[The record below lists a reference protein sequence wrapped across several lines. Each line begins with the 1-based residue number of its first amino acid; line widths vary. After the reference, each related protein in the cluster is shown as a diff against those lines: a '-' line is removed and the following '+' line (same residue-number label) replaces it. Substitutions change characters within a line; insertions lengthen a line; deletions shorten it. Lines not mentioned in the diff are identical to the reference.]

1 MVGLVLVSH
10 SRSLADAVAD
20 LLRRVVSPELRL
32 ACSGGVGDDRALLG
46 TDAIE
51 IQEAISAVYSDD
63 GVLVLMD
70 MGSAILS
77 AETAKDFLNPEE
89 QEKVRLTS
97 APIVEGGMAAAVQ
110 ANLGASLEAVA
121 NAALQ
126 GLLLKQDH
134 VQDVPSTAPAAAPAP
149 APLSNEILDMTIQN
163 PHGLHLRP
171 AALLIKTLAGF
182 PGEVFVENRTAGRG
196 PSLARSLVDLAR
208 LQIREGDLVRFSI
221 SAPDPRPVI
230 ESIRSLVESQFGD
243 ADQTAPAKEAGG
255 PPDLSQPFGVSRG
268 IAIGRPVLLDTIASS
283 APTYTVESGSDVT
296 EEVEKLRSAVAE
308 AIAEFD
314 GRIERLRASLQ
325 RQEVEIFDAQRMIFS
340 DPTILKE
347 AQAKIQEQHLNAA
360 AAWQETLSRY
370 AADQEKADDPYL
382 RARAADF
389 REVERTVLSHLIDEK
404 NRSSLPN
411 GAFAD
416 PTILVCEELTPTL
429 AEQFL
434 RLSIAGVIQLG
445 GGPTSH
451 GAILARALALPAI
464 GGGRNSLE
472 RLRTAQCVAISGSDG
487 SLWIDP
493 SSDLLADLARR
504 QQSERAE
511 SARTLEE
518 SRISAITADGVQ
530 VRVGGNAGASSDISS
545 ARTNGAEFI
554 GLFRSEFL
562 FQNFDQVPDEDQQ
575 LAAYREALAPAQG
588 AFPVTVRLLDVGGDK
603 PLKFLPQA
611 KEANPFLGVRGIRL
625 LMANQRF
632 FRAHLRAVLRLADSF
647 QIQLM
652 VPMITDVSEIL
663 ATRRLL
669 EEIAGELA
677 AANVPHRWPIP
688 VGVMIETP
696 AAALLID
703 QLLPHVEFVSIG
715 TNDLTQYILCAERG
729 SASVSAFSD
738 ALHPAVL
745 RICEEVIQA
754 AQKREIKTSICGEIA
769 SDPEAIP
776 IWLGIGLRDLSVT
789 AAAIPAT
796 KALIRKLG
804 LSAIAARWAAKRLT
818 FEGPSD
824 VRTFSR
830 SLTN

>member
-10 SRSLADAVAD
+10 SRSLAEAVAD
-20 LLRRVVSPELRL
+20 LLRRVVSPDLRL

-77 AETAKDFLNPEE
+77 AETAKEFLKPED

-110 ANLGASLEAVA
+110 ANLGASLDAVA
-121 NAALQ
+121 NAALR

-134 VQDVPSTAPAAAPAP
+134 VQDAPSAGPAAAHPP
-149 APLSNEILDMTIQN
+149 DPVSSEILDVTIQN

-208 LQIREGDLVRFSI
+208 LQIHEGDLVRFSI
-221 SAPDPRPVI
+221 SSPDPLPVI

-243 ADQTAPAKEAGG
+243 ADQTVSPKEADGA
-255 PPDLSQPFGVSRG
+255 PDLSQPFAVSRG
-268 IAIGRPVLLDTIASS
+268 IAIGRPVLLDTIVS
-283 APTYTVESGSDVT
+283 AVPTYTVQPGSDVT
-296 EEVEKLRSAVAE
+296 REIERLHSAVAE
-308 AIAEFD
+308 AIKEFD
-314 GRIERLRASLQ
+314 VRIERLRASLQ
-325 RQEVEIFDAQRMIFS
+325 RQEMEIFDAQRMIFS

-347 AQAKIQEQHLNAA
+347 AQAKIQEEHLNAA
-360 AAWQETLSRY
+360 AAWQVTLSRY
-370 AADQEKADDPYL
+370 ATDQEKADDPYL

-389 REVERTVLSHLIDEK
+389 REVERTVLSHLIEEK
-404 NRSSLPN
+404 NRSSLPEE
-411 GAFAD
+411 AFTD
-416 PTILVCEELTPTL
+416 STILVCEELTPTL
-429 AEQFL
+429 AEQL
-434 RLSIAGVIQLG
+434 CRLSIAGVIQLG

-464 GGGRNSLE
+464 GGGRHSLE
-472 RLRTAQCVAISGSDG
+472 RLREAQCVAISGSEG

-493 SSDLLADLARR
+493 SSDLLAELARR
-504 QQSERAE
+504 QESERSE
-511 SARTLEE
+511 STRALEE
-518 SRISAITADGVQ
+518 SRNSAITADGVAI
-530 VRVGGNAGASSDISS
+530 RVGGNAGASSDILS
-545 ARTNGAEFI
+545 ARTFGAEFI

-562 FQNFDQVPDEDQQ
+562 FQNFEKVPDEDQQ
-575 LAAYREALAPAQG
+575 LAVYREALAPAQG

-611 KEANPFLGVRGIRL
+611 KEANPFLGVRGVRL
-625 LMANQRF
+625 LLANQRF
-632 FRAHLRAVLRLADSF
+632 FRTHLRAVLRLANSF
-647 QIQLM
+647 QIQLL

-669 EEIAGELA
+669 DEIAGELT
-677 AANVPHRWPIP
+677 AANVPHQWPIP

-729 SASVSAFSD
+729 SALVSAFSD

-754 AQKREIKTSICGEIA
+754 SQKREIKASICGEIA

-776 IWLGIGLRDLSVT
+776 IWLGLGLRELSVT
-789 AAAIPAT
+789 TATIPAT
-796 KALIRKLG
+796 KALIRKLDV
-804 LSAIAARWAAKRLT
+804 SAIARQWAAKRLT

>member
-10 SRSLADAVAD
+10 SRSLAEAVAD
-20 LLRRVVSPELRL
+20 LLRRVVSPDLRL
-32 ACSGGVGDDRALLG
+32 ACSGGVGDNRALLG

-51 IQEAISAVYSDD
+51 IQEAISAVYSED

-77 AETAKDFLNPEE
+77 AETAKDFLNPED

-110 ANLGASLEAVA
+110 ANLGASLDAVA
-121 NAALQ
+121 DAALQ
-126 GLLLKQDH
+126 GLSLKQDH
-134 VQDVPSTAPAAAPAP
+134 VQDAPSTDPAP
-149 APLSNEILDMTIQN
+149 SSAPDPSSNEILDVTIQN

-221 SAPDPRPVI
+221 SAPDPQPVI
-230 ESIRSLVESQFGD
+230 KSIQSLVESQFGD
-243 ADQTAPAKEAGG
+243 SDQTAPAKEAEGA
-255 PPDLSQPFGVSRG
+255 PDLSQPFGVSRG
-268 IAIGRPVLLDTIASS
+268 IAIGRPVLLETIVNAV
-283 APTYTVESGSDVT
+283 PTYTTQSGSDIT
-296 EEVEKLRSAVAE
+296 REVGKLRSAVAE

-314 GRIERLRASLQ
+314 GRIERLRASIQ
-325 RQEVEIFDAQRMIFS
+325 RQEMEIFDAQRMIFS

-347 AQAKIQEQHLNAA
+347 ALAKIQEQHLNAA

-370 AADQEKADDPYL
+370 AAEQEKADDPYL
-382 RARAADF
+382 RARGADF
-389 REVERTVLSHLIDEK
+389 REVERTVLSYLIDEK
-404 NRSSLPN
+404 NRSSLPDE
-411 GAFAD
+411 AFAD
-416 PTILVCEELTPTL
+416 STILVCEELTPTL

-472 RLRTAQCVAISGSDG
+472 RLRTAQYVAISGSEG

-504 QQSERAE
+504 QQSERSE
-511 SARTLEE
+511 SARALEE
-518 SRISAITADGVQ
+518 SQDFAITADAVP
-530 VRVGGNAGASSDISS
+530 VRVGGNAGTSSDIST
-545 ARTNGAEFI
+545 AQTNGAEFI

-562 FQNFDQVPDEDQQ
+562 FQNLEAVPDEDQQ
-575 LAAYREALAPAQG
+575 LAAYREALAPAHG
-588 AFPVTVRLLDVGGDK
+588 AFSVTVRLLDVGGDK

-625 LMANQRF
+625 LMANERF

-647 QIQLM
+647 QIQVL
-652 VPMITDVSEIL
+652 VPMITDVSEIH
-663 ATRRLL
+663 ATRKLL
-669 EEIAGELA
+669 GEIASELS

-729 SASVSAFSD
+729 NALVSAFSD

-745 RICEEVIQA
+745 RICEEVIKA
-754 AQKREIKTSICGEIA
+754 AQKRQIKTSICGEIA

-776 IWLGIGLRDLSVT
+776 VWLGLGLRELSVT

-796 KALIRKLG
+796 KALIRKLD
-804 LSAIAARWAAKRLT
+804 LSAIAAQWAAKRLT

>member
-10 SRSLADAVAD
+10 SRSLAEAVAD
-20 LLRRVVSPELRL
+20 LLRRVVSPDLRL
-32 ACSGGVGDDRALLG
+32 ACSGGVGDDRVLLG

-51 IQEAISAVYSDD
+51 IQEAITAVFSDD

-77 AETAKDFLNPEE
+77 AETAKDFLNPED

-110 ANLGASLEAVA
+110 ANLGASLDAVV

-134 VQDVPSTAPAAAPAP
+134 VQDAPLTSPAASPAP
-149 APLSNEILDMTIQN
+149 DPLSNEILDVTIQN

-171 AALLIKTLAGF
+171 AALLIKTLATF

-221 SAPDPRPVI
+221 SAPDPQPVI
-230 ESIRSLVESQFGD
+230 ESIRSLVESQFGE
-243 ADQTAPAKEAGG
+243 ADQTVPPKEADSA
-255 PPDLSQPFGVSRG
+255 PDLSQPFGVSRG
-268 IAIGRPVLLDTIASS
+268 IAIGRPVLLDTIVSS
-283 APTYTVESGSDVT
+283 VPTYTVQSGSDVT
-296 EEVEKLRSAVAE
+296 REVGKLRSAVAE

-370 AADQEKADDPYL
+370 ATDQEKADDSYL

-389 REVERTVLSHLIDEK
+389 REVERAVLCHLIDEK
-404 NRSSLPN
+404 KRAVLPDE
-411 GAFAD
+411 AFTD
-416 PTILVCEELTPTL
+416 STILVCEELTPTL

-451 GAILARALALPAI
+451 GAILARALALPVI

-472 RLRTAQCVAISGSDG
+472 RLRTAQCVAISGSEG

-493 SSDLLADLARR
+493 SLDLLADLARR
-504 QQSERAE
+504 QQSERSE
-511 SARTLEE
+511 SARALEE
-518 SRISAITADGVQ
+518 SQNFAITADGVL
-530 VRVGGNAGASSDISS
+530 VRVGANAGASSDISS

-562 FQNFDQVPDEDQQ
+562 FQNFEEVPDEDQQ
-575 LAAYREALAPAQG
+575 LCAYREALAPAQG

-603 PLKFLPQA
+603 PLKFLPQS

-632 FRAHLRAVLRLADSF
+632 FRAHLRAVLRLADLF
-647 QIQLM
+647 QIQLL

-663 ATRRLL
+663 ATRKLL
-669 EEIAGELA
+669 GEIASELTA
-677 AANVPHRWPIP
+677 ENVPHQWPIP

-729 SASVSAFSD
+729 SALVSAFSD

-745 RICEEVIQA
+745 RICEEVVKA

-776 IWLGIGLRDLSVT
+776 IWLSLGLRELSVT
-789 AAAIPAT
+789 ASAIPAT

-804 LSAIAARWAAKRLT
+804 ISAIATQWAAKRLT

>member
-20 LLRRVVSPELRL
+20 LLRRVVSPDLRL

-134 VQDVPSTAPAAAPAP
+134 VQDVPSTAPAASPAP
-149 APLSNEILDMTIQN
+149 DPLSNEILDVTIQN

-230 ESIRSLVESQFGD
+230 QSIRSLVESQFGD

-255 PPDLSQPFGVSRG
+255 APNLSQPFGVSRG

-283 APTYTVESGSDVT
+283 APTYTVESGSDIAQ
-296 EEVEKLRSAVAE
+296 EVEKLRSAVAE

-411 GAFAD
+411 EAFAD

-464 GGGRNSLE
+464 GGGRKSLE

-493 SSDLLADLARR
+493 SSDLLDDLARR

-511 SARTLEE
+511 SARALEE
-518 SRISAITADGVQ
+518 SRNSAITADGVQ

-545 ARTNGAEFI
+545 ARTNGAEYI

-562 FQNFDQVPDEDQQ
+562 FQNFEQVPDEDQQ
-575 LAAYREALAPAQG
+575 LAAYQEALAPAGG

-603 PLKFLPQA
+603 PLRFLPQA

-669 EEIAGELA
+669 EEMAGELA
-677 AANVPHRWPIP
+677 AENVPHQWPIP
-688 VGVMIETP
+688 LGVMIETP

-703 QLLPHVEFVSIG
+703 QLLPHIEFVSIG

-729 SASVSAFSD
+729 SALVSAFSD

>member
-411 GAFAD
+411 EAFAD